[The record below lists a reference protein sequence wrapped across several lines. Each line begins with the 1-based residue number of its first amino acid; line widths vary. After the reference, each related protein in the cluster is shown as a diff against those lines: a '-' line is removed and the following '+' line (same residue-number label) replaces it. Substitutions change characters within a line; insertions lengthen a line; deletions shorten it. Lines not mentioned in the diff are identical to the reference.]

1 MFFADLFMITMTC
14 VMLIGLFFMF
24 DEVILKGYFATKLRK
39 RFDVSKLDDSN

>member
-1 MFFADLFMITMTC
+1 MFFADFFMLTMTT

-39 RFDVSKLDDSN
+39 RFNVEDLK